1 MSKTVG
7 MAAVLMCLAIVGCG
21 TKPVLNMRD
30 VAIKSEHT
38 TDQVRDAII
47 AAGATRGW
55 VIKDAGPGQL
65 RATIAVRTHRA
76 EADIAYSK
84 TSYSITYASSTDLDY
99 KDGKIHRNYNKWIE
113 NLSLAIQEQLNRP
126 K

>member
-1 MSKTVG
+1 
-7 MAAVLMCLAIVGCG
+7 
-21 TKPVLNMRD
+21 MRD
-30 VAIKSEHT
+30 VPITSEHT

-65 RATIAVRTHRA
+65 RAAIDLRTHRA

-84 TSYSITYASSTDLDY
+84 TSYSITYASSTNLDY
-99 KDGKIHRNYNKWIE
+99 KAGNIHRNYNKWVE
-113 NLSLAIQEQLNRP
+113 NLSQAIQEQLGRP